1 MALSKSGK
9 NPRNKMNAKQ
19 NDFAKNVFIN
29 CPLDDAY
36 IRLLRPLIFTVL
48 YLGYTPRIA
57 TERSDSGETRINK
70 ICGLIEKSRL
80 SIHDL
85 SRICS
90 AKQKEFYRMNMP
102 FELGMDIGCRF
113 FKGGL
118 ASEKK
123 FLVLEKEKYRYQK
136 ALSDLSGFDIK
147 SHEND
152 PETLVR
158 QVRNWFVEN
167 EIQHADSG
175 TKIWE
180 NFNEFMANFYEKRE
194 DEGFKDRDL
203 EIMPTPE
210 FIRFIQ
216 EWT

>member
-1 MALSKSGK
+1 MS
-9 NPRNKMNAKQ
+9 
-19 NDFAKNVFIN
+19 
-29 CPLDDAY
+29 
-36 IRLLRPLIFTVL
+36 
-48 YLGYTPRIA
+48 
-57 TERSDSGETRINK
+57 
-70 ICGLIEKSRL
+70 
-80 SIHDL
+80 
-85 SRICS
+85 
-90 AKQKEFYRMNMP
+90 

-147 SHEND
+147 SHKNK
-152 PETLVR
+152 PEKLVR

-175 TKIWE
+175 TRIWE
-180 NFNEFMANFYEKRE
+180 DFNEFMANFYKKRK

-203 EIMPTPE
+203 KIMPMPE

-216 EWT
+216 EWLKKSK